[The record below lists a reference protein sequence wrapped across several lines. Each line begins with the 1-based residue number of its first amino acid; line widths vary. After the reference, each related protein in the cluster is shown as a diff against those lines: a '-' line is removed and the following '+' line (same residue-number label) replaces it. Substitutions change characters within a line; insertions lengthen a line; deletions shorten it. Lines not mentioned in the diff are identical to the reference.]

1 MAFLASHTRLSLRSL
16 TLIYCT
22 RNNIAA
28 AKLAGLQ
35 EELGL
40 DSFQYETA
48 VSVLFFGYL
57 LMQVPSNLILNK
69 IGKPALYLPSCVSQ
83 ISRPSEW
90 KRLMY
95 MEMSV

>member
-1 MAFLASHTRLSLRSL
+1 MHHCVSSHMQPDTGF
-16 TLIYCT
+16 

-35 EELGL
+35 QELGL

-57 LMQVPSNLILNK
+57 LMQVPSNLLLNK
-69 IGKPALYLPSCVSQ
+69 IGKPALYLPSCVSHARRGRSRCLQ
-83 ISRPSEW
+83 ITNYCMSPSSR
-90 KRLMY
+90 
-95 MEMSV
+95 

>member
-1 MAFLASHTRLSLRSL
+1 MYVLNY
-16 TLIYCT
+16 ID

-35 EELGL
+35 QELGL

-57 LMQVPSNLILNK
+57 LMQVPSNLLLNK
-69 IGKPALYLPSCVSQ
+69 IGKPALYLPSCVS
-83 ISRPSEW
+83 SNGDGRPSP
-90 KRLMY
+90 L
-95 MEMSV
+95 SINN